1 MVLGFTILIEGCM
14 PFFAPELYKRLAV
27 EISQVD
33 ENLLRVLG
41 FVAIIIGLIIMYFAK
56 GML

>member
-14 PFFAPELYKRLAV
+14 PFFAPDLYKMLA
-27 EISQVD
+27 EQISETD
-33 ENLLRVLG
+33 TNILRFIG
-41 FVAIIIGLIIMYFAK
+41 FTAIIIGLLILMYAK